1 MKEKEKEMK
10 GKEWDG
16 KERKKGLK
24 RKKKKES
31 KVKEG
36 RARQAQVPSR
46 GMNTPNGTTSGKWIC
61 REFTQFMTVDNILNE

>member
-24 RKKKKES
+24 RKKKR
-31 KVKEG
+31 KVK
-36 RARQAQVPSR
+36 
-46 GMNTPNGTTSGKWIC
+46 
-61 REFTQFMTVDNILNE
+61 